1 MTCASSAGRSGG
13 NDGMIRFTG
22 CRRCS
27 ADAPQP
33 GLPFSKSFP
42 ARHPAFSLSPSGAI
56 RIKAGGIYLAGIAI
70 SGNSSMLP
78 ALAVNGTPLPGALH
92 GPNGKEARTA
102 YQLVALQRSDLLT
115 LLDLSAPLNKLLRP
129 HGGHAGPDDAAWTLT
144 LSRLED
150 QEDGGSGASGR

>member
-33 GLPFSKSFP
+33 GLAFSKSCP
-42 ARHPAFSLSPSGAI
+42 ARHPALSLSSTGAI
-56 RIKAGGIYLAGIAI
+56 RIKAGGIYLADIAI
-70 SGNSSMLP
+70 TGGSSILP

-92 GPNGKEARTA
+92 GPNGKGARTA
-102 YQLVALQRSDLLT
+102 YQLIALQRSDLLT
-115 LLDLSAPLNKLLRP
+115 LLDLSAPLNRLLRQSGN
-129 HGGHAGPDDAAWTLT
+129 HVGPDDAAWTLT
-144 LSRLED
+144 LRRLDD
-150 QEDGGSGASGR
+150 QEAGGSGASGK